1 MLKKLICLCFAAC
14 LCLLAAFPACAAFDV
29 AQTGLTFSGEAQQL
43 GKPKD
48 YGSSK
53 VTLSVPNDRP
63 AEDGINPITGE
74 YWTGDYRPVL
84 INIDA
89 HPRALPH
96 WGVASADLVYELPI
110 QQDGSTRQVA
120 LFLSE
125 YPEMAGPVRSARIPM
140 ASLAE
145 MWEAPYYF
153 FGYQGGSTSV

>member
-74 YWTGDYRPVL
+74 YWTGEYDLSKHPQWKGKITEIRFDPFNSPGMM
-84 INIDA
+84 NIDYIK
-89 HPRALPH
+89 L
-96 WGVASADLVYELPI
+96 
-110 QQDGSTRQVA
+110 
-120 LFLSE
+120 
-125 YPEMAGPVRSARIPM
+125 
-140 ASLAE
+140 
-145 MWEAPYYF
+145 
-153 FGYQGGSTSV
+153 QGK